1 MDMNCSD
8 FLWFIWV
15 FVMVFSLT
23 SKGND
28 GMDDYDRRWGIAGEG
43 KTRGILGYIYNDDEF
58 DLWSNLI
65 DHNPLYSY

>member
-1 MDMNCSD
+1 MDMKCSD

-23 SKGND
+23 TKDND
-28 GMDDYDRRWGIAGEG
+28 GMDDYDRRWAIAGEG
-43 KTRGILGYIYNDDEF
+43 KTRDRFGYIYKNDEF
-58 DLWSNLI
+58 DFWSNLF